1 MKLSS
6 YCAVAISLLALV
18 VSATAQTSPST
29 SETSSASVQVPR
41 LIKFS
46 GIAKDET
53 GKPMS
58 GLLGITFAL
67 YQAEQGGAPL
77 WLETQNAQADTN
89 GHYTVMLGTDKPEG
103 LPLDLFT
110 SGEAR
115 WLGVKTQDQPE
126 QPRVLLVSV
135 PYAIKAHEAETL
147 SGRSISDFMLNDT
160 RRCLPRPAI
169 IK

>member
-58 GLLGITFAL
+58 C
-67 YQAEQGGAPL
+67 
-77 WLETQNAQADTN
+77 
-89 GHYTVMLGTDKPEG
+89 
-103 LPLDLFT
+103 
-110 SGEAR
+110 SGSPSPFIRQSKA
-115 WLGVKTQDQPE
+115 V
-126 QPRVLLVSV
+126 PRF
-135 PYAIKAHEAETL
+135 
-147 SGRSISDFMLNDT
+147 G
-160 RRCLPRPAI
+160 
-169 IK
+169 

>member
-6 YCAVAISLLALV
+6 CCAVAISFLALV
-18 VSATAQTSPST
+18 VSATAQTSPSSPEAT
-29 SETSSASVQVPR
+29 SASVQVPR

-46 GIAKDET
+46 GIAKDQT
-53 GKPMS
+53 GKPLS
-58 GLLGITFAL
+58 GVLGITFAL

-77 WLETQNAQADTN
+77 WLETQNVQADTN

-115 WLGVKTQDQPE
+115 WLGVKAQGQPE

>member
-77 WLETQNAQADTN
+77 WLETQNVQADTN

-115 WLGVKTQDQPE
+115 WLGVRAGSQPE

-147 SGRSISDFMLNDT
+147 SGRIISYFMLNDT